1 MTVTAEGDLLWTP
14 SAAFAAQTNIAQFMK
29 WLRDE
34 RGHAFADYE
43 ALRRWSVTETEPF
56 WAAIWDYFAVESSR
70 PYDRVLTSSIMP
82 GARWFPGSLVNYAEH
97 VLRGGRGRGERIAIH
112 HRSELRAPA
121 DVTWAELTARVHA
134 VASGLR
140 ELGIV
145 PGDRIVSY
153 MPNIVE
159 TVIAML
165 ATTAIGAVWSSAAPE
180 FGAGAVIDRFAQ
192 IRPRL
197 GFFAD
202 GYTYAGKEL
211 DRTSEA
217 RAIVAALPTL
227 EHAIVLPYLNPDARF
242 GFSIPEM
249 TWAQL
254 AASNAGV
261 PADFHYERVPEDHPL
276 WVLFTSGTT
285 GLPKAIV
292 HGHIGIIIETLKN
305 LAFHMNLGPE
315 STMFF
320 YSTTG
325 WMMWNLLV
333 NAMMLG
339 TKIVLYDGH
348 PAYPE
353 PDLLWTLAA
362 NARATQFGA
371 SPAYVQMMRQRGVC
385 PRLTHDVSS
394 FASILLSGS
403 PATAETIAWFY
414 QDVKADLWVTSQSGG
429 TEFCSGLVGAVP
441 ILPVYAGEI
450 QARGLGMDVQVFDD
464 AGAPLIGEI
473 GELVLTTPA
482 PSMPLRFWDD
492 PGNERYLAAYFDR
505 YPGVWRHGDF
515 MKINE
520 RGGCYVYGRSD
531 ATLNRFGVR
540 IGSAEVYRVL
550 DEMPQI
556 AESLIVCLE
565 LPDGGF
571 YMPLFVKPAPHQTFG
586 ADMQAAIVTSL
597 RTQCSPRHV
606 PDAIFAVPAIPYT
619 RSAKKMEIPIRRILT
634 GSAAAEVASPE
645 MLADPASLDW
655 YIAFAA
661 EAPELAPFRT

>member
-1 MTVTAEGDLLWTP
+1 
-14 SAAFAAQTNIAQFMK
+14 
-29 WLRDE
+29 
-34 RGHAFADYE
+34 
-43 ALRRWSVTETEPF
+43 
-56 WAAIWDYFAVESSR
+56 
-70 PYDRVLTSSIMP
+70 
-82 GARWFPGSLVNYAEH
+82 
-97 VLRGGRGRGERIAIH
+97 
-112 HRSELRAPA
+112 
-121 DVTWAELTARVHA
+121 
-134 VASGLR
+134 
-140 ELGIV
+140 
-145 PGDRIVSY
+145 
-153 MPNIVE
+153 
-159 TVIAML
+159 
-165 ATTAIGAVWSSAAPE
+165 
-180 FGAGAVIDRFAQ
+180 
-192 IRPRL
+192 
-197 GFFAD
+197 
-202 GYTYAGKEL
+202 
-211 DRTSEA
+211 
-217 RAIVAALPTL
+217 
-227 EHAIVLPYLNPDARF
+227 
-242 GFSIPEM
+242 
-249 TWAQL
+249 
-254 AASNAGV
+254 
-261 PADFHYERVPEDHPL
+261 
-276 WVLFTSGTT
+276 
-285 GLPKAIV
+285 
-292 HGHIGIIIETLKN
+292 
-305 LAFHMNLGPE
+305 
-315 STMFF
+315 MFF

-394 FASILLSGS
+394 FESILLSGS